1 MTKDEVLEALVHLQ
15 VVEGVLKRLDVDDG
29 DARGRAEAARRALAT
44 IRAIL
49 VNEAGDARERARKS

>member
-1 MTKDEVLEALVHLQ
+1 
-15 VVEGVLKRLDVDDG
+15 VLKRLDVDDG